1 MPLSQP
7 FVLIFSTFVL
17 LCGILSIFVS
27 IKTGMSSLTNTLM
40 VALFVLGVV
49 YISYFRFRPEWSG
62 SMQPL
67 SETSLR
73 VVVFT
78 DREEYNL
85 GETINFTVCIVNDKP
100 YAIGIRPPN
109 RFSLCV
115 RNETGQVET
124 GYDTCIDW
132 AVFRTIVVPLRSEH
146 RFEGRPFR
154 NSFKTASN
162 GTYTI
167 RVELDGKSANATVV
181 VS

>member
-1 MPLSQP
+1 MPLPQP

-17 LCGILSIFVS
+17 IRGILSIFVS
-27 IKTGMSSLTNTLM
+27 IKVGMSGFKKTLM
-40 VALFVLGVV
+40 VALFVLGFICV
-49 YISYFRFRPEWSG
+49 SYFRPEWLVSI
-62 SMQPL
+62 QPL

-73 VVVFT
+73 VVVVT

-85 GETINFTVCIVNDKP
+85 GETINFTVCIVNDKS

-115 RNETGQVET
+115 RNETGHVET
-124 GYDTCIDW
+124 GYDACIDW
-132 AVFRTIVVPLRSEH
+132 VARKIVVPPRSEH
-146 RFEGRPFR
+146 RFNGLPFKY
-154 NSFKTASN
+154 SFKPASK

-167 RVELDGKSANATVV
+167 HVELGKGASTTVV